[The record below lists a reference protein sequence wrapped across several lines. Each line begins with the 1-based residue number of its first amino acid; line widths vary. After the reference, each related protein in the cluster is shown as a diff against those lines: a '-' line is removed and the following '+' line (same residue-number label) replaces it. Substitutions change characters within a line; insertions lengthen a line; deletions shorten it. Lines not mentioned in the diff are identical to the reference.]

1 MSLLFGDALVKSTY
15 ALWQRSV
22 PLSAARLVVIRYVGV
37 DSKWNQKKRLPRND
51 LIEVKGR

>member
-22 PLSAARLVVIRYVGV
+22 PLSTARLVVIRYVGV